1 MRNLI
6 PSARPLSVSQI
17 RTFMHCGYAWR
28 LIYERRYLR
37 AQSAAAFYGCLV
49 HQTIRLAYHG
59 LPMEAAHQRVWASA
73 CGAVLPKLEQLIA
86 LDAEYAAAGKPQ
98 SKAAQLWRERHFEY
112 DALLRDIGAYQDA
125 ALGHLK
131 WGEKASLAAFY
142 RRAVALLD
150 HEPDI
155 LLPNPILVEG
165 QELGGVEL
173 VDEAGTAAPT
183 EALLTGDAAEDA
195 GDEERDGGYAL
206 LRGTIGGVA
215 VVGVPDIVAL
225 HTDGATIR
233 VGDYKTGRPI
243 ARDEV
248 AQDAQLAIYTQ
259 LLGENGYIAPDQP
272 VQVGHIYLTDSGPVQ
287 VWADAGRHTQ
297 ALRRIEAQIAHT
309 AALIQ
314 ADLII
319 PRKGIASG
327 FMSPCAFCDVAHVCD
342 A

>member
-1 MRNLI
+1 MSNTT
-6 PSARPLSVSQI
+6 PPARPLSVSQL

-28 LIYERRYLR
+28 LIYERRHLR
-37 AQSAAAFYGCLV
+37 AQSAAAFYGRLA
-49 HQTIRLAYHG
+49 HQVIRLAYHG
-59 LPMEAAHQRVWASA
+59 QPMEVAHQRVWAGA
-73 CGAVLPKLEQLIA
+73 AGAVLPKLEQLIT
-86 LDAEYAAAGKPQ
+86 LDTEYAAAGKPQ
-98 SKAAQLWRERHFEY
+98 SKAAQLWRERHPEY
-112 DALLRDIGAYQDA
+112 DRLLRDIGTYQDT

-131 WGEKASLAAFY
+131 WGEKASLASYY

-155 LLPNPILVEG
+155 LLPNPILIEG
-165 QELGGVEL
+165 QAPGGVE
-173 VDEAGTAAPT
+173 DQPETAGPSGDLLAA
-183 EALLTGDAAEDA
+183 DAAEDA
-195 GDEERDGGYAL
+195 SDQERDGGYTL
-206 LRGTIGGVA
+206 LRGMIGGVA

-243 ARDEV
+243 ARDQV

-259 LLGENGYIAPDQP
+259 LLRENGYIAPEQP
-272 VQVGHIYLTDSGPVQ
+272 VQVGHIYLTDSGPIQ
-287 VWADAGRHTQ
+287 IWADAGHHTQ
-297 ALRRIEAQIAHT
+297 VLGRIEAQIAHT
-309 AALIQ
+309 AALIE

-319 PRKGIASG
+319 SRKGIASG